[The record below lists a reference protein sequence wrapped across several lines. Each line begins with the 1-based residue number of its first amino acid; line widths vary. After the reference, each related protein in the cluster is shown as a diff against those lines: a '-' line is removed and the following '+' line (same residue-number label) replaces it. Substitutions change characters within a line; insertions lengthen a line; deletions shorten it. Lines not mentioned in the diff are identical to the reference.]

1 MPRVAPPIRAF
12 ALVALCGAVLAGC
25 VTDAGESGTADD
37 TAEALVAA
45 PLGLPL
51 VDGVTV
57 QEGLVYSSPDGTDLA
72 LDACLPA
79 TVTTES
85 RPAIVFIH
93 GGSWYRGAR
102 DEPLY
107 RETCEWLAGAG
118 YPTFSIS
125 YRLSPTAHFPDATD
139 DVRAA
144 LAWVR
149 EPAQIAAF
157 DLDPDRIALFG
168 SSAGGTLASWV
179 GTAGEGAWS
188 AEGRVAAVVELSAPI
203 DLSGIAED
211 ARLTPRRLDYLGC
224 VSDADCAAA
233 ALASPISAVDASDPP
248 VFIVHSEDEFV
259 PAEQGELFATALG
272 AAGVDV
278 EFLVVP
284 GDRHA
289 IMLLDADISVRIL
302 DFLARTIGG
311 EAILAAD

>member
-1 MPRVAPPIRAF
+1 MPRTAPPVRAL
-12 ALVALCGAVLAGC
+12 ALVTLCGSVLAGC
-25 VTDAGESGTADD
+25 APASLGTDA
-37 TAEALVAA
+37 AETVAA

-57 QEGLVYSSPDGTDLA
+57 QEGLVYAAPDGAELA

-79 TVTTES
+79 TRASEA
-85 RPAIVFIH
+85 RPAIIFVH

-125 YRLSPTAHFPDATD
+125 YRLSPAAQFPTATD

-144 LAWVR
+144 LAWLR
-149 EPAQIAAF
+149 EPEQVAAYGI
-157 DLDPDRIALFG
+157 DPDRIALFG
-168 SSAGGTLASWV
+168 SSAGGTLAAWV

-188 AEGRVAAVVELSAPI
+188 APDRVAAVVELSAPI
-203 DLSGIAED
+203 DLSGVAED
-211 ARLTPRRLDYLGC
+211 ARLTQRRLDYLGC
-224 VSDADCAAA
+224 ETDDDCEAA
-233 ALASPISAVDASDPP
+233 ALASPITAIDASDPP

-259 PAEQGELFATALG
+259 PDEQGELFAAALRE
-272 AAGVDV
+272 AGGEV
-278 EFLVVP
+278 EFVVVP

-289 IMLLDADISVRIL
+289 IMLLDADISARIL
-302 DFLARTIGG
+302 DFLARTVGG